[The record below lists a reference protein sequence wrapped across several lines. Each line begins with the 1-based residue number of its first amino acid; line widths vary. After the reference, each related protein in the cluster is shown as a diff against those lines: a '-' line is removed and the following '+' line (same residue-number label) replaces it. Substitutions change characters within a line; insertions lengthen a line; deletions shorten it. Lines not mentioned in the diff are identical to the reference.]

1 MIHLILFS
9 LKRRFLNRMALLLN
23 ALTLGIILV
32 IANADH
38 VALALSLDLGKL
50 TPIGVNESTR
60 ATLLDE
66 QSWESA
72 GFTLVADAPITID
85 WVEDHY
91 EVKGAHDPLTQNG
104 IAQQLLKSH
113 QLCILLAS
121 DPSLEAF
128 MVKFSTVEVTFDP
141 PWDPIAA
148 LRDNVLFSIL
158 TAVYF
163 MILNFIAVN
172 SGEVMSEKTSN
183 VLELILS
190 RLRPHQHFIAKLV
203 TGVSSLLI
211 QVVLS
216 GGMIGLVMVARWRSD
231 RFMGL
236 IRFMIRLFKVDP
248 EVINQ
253 ETVLGLLTPSGEVLV
268 RFLLAFGILMLGMTL
283 LLVLIIIV
291 SSRVKSTE
299 EASMIQG
306 PFYLGLL
313 ALYYLSL
320 GVTNPVSMN
329 TGLGQTLSLLPIGS
343 MLVMGMRILS
353 GSVSVAEV
361 GLSVVG
367 SVVVLVGAVVVGYP
381 WYRRGLTKG

>member
-1 MIHLILFS
+1 MIHLIFFS
-9 LKRRFLNRMALLLN
+9 LKRRFFNRMALILN
-23 ALTLGIILV
+23 TLTLTVILV

-38 VALALSLDLGKL
+38 IAAALNLDLGKL

-60 ATLLDE
+60 STLLDE

-72 GFTLVADAPITID
+72 GFTLVKDAPITIT
-85 WVEDHY
+85 WVDDHY
-91 EVKGAHDPLTQNG
+91 EVYGAHDPLTQNG

-113 QLCILLAS
+113 QLRILLSS

-128 MVKFSTVEVTFDP
+128 MVKFSTVEVAFDP

-148 LRDNVLFSIL
+148 LRDNLLFSIL

-172 SGEVMSEKTSN
+172 SGEVMAEKTSN

-190 RLRPHQHFIAKLV
+190 RLKPHHHFVAKLV
-203 TGVSSLLI
+203 TGVSSLVI
-211 QVVLS
+211 QLLLS
-216 GGMIGLVMVARWRSD
+216 GGMVGLVVVARWRSD
-231 RFMGL
+231 RFVGL
-236 IRFMIRLFKVDP
+236 IRFMIRLFKLNP

-253 ETVLGLLTPSGEVLV
+253 EIVMQLLTPSVDLLV
-268 RFLLAFGILMLGMTL
+268 RFLMAFGILMLGMSL
-283 LLVLIIIV
+283 LLVLILIV
-291 SSRVKSTE
+291 SSRVKSAE

-313 ALYYLSL
+313 ALYYVSL
-320 GVTNPVSMN
+320 GVMNPVSLN
-329 TGLGQTLSLLPIGS
+329 TGMGQTLSLMPLGS
-343 MLVMGMRILS
+343 MLVMGMRIIH
-353 GSVSVAEV
+353 GSVSAAEV

-367 SVVVLVGAVVVGYP
+367 SVVALVGVILVGYP
-381 WYRRGLTKG
+381 WYRRGLTQG